1 MELHGDRV
9 TVVVA
14 AAQGLE
20 RLRLRSVVGVVRR
33 WTVSA
38 TSYRF
43 VLFPVVTVALRR
55 GSPTSTSTPRRLPA
69 PSSSSLV
76 FGSAPCRREPDVPR
90 ALTVGGTSHAASR
103 RGPPE
108 VGAALRHAKGRSA
121 VAELGDRGRMM
132 VPMTATADRSG
143 GNR

>member
-43 VLFPVVTVALRR
+43 VLFP
-55 GSPTSTSTPRRLPA
+55 G
-69 PSSSSLV
+69 
-76 FGSAPCRREPDVPR
+76 
-90 ALTVGGTSHAASR
+90 
-103 RGPPE
+103 
-108 VGAALRHAKGRSA
+108 
-121 VAELGDRGRMM
+121 
-132 VPMTATADRSG
+132 
-143 GNR
+143 